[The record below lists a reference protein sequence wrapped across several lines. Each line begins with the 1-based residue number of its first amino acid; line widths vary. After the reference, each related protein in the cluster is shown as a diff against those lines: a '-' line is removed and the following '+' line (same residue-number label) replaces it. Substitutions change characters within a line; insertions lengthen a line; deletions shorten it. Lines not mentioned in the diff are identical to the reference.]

1 LLKKFIHKILCFF
14 GIHSYNIAFLTA
26 VVHLEC
32 KYCTAGRISTKSEMY
47 KKADIQYDIY
57 KKESLLKRQVLIE
70 KRSSF
75 SIKIEELAKKQR
87 LRK

>member
-1 LLKKFIHKILCFF
+1 MLIKITHKILCFF

-32 KYCTAGRISTKSEMY
+32 KYCTAERVSMKSEMY
-47 KKADIQYDIY
+47 KKADIQYDIF

-75 SIKIEELAKKQR
+75 SMKMEELAKKQR